1 MIEVGDTGTF
11 YHRTVPGG
19 MEAIVQDIKETLD
32 GDTITLYLEDGTE
45 FLVLEQNI
53 LNYDEHEL
61 EDIAANEQLC
71 IMEWD
76 PYESNNNYNSN
87 ISTLPLQN
95 VLQKGRVFR
104 EEVVQRADAS
114 TNGQR
119 ADAIA
124 KTKSKLIAAR
134 TKVPCRV
141 CTE

>member
-19 MEAIVQDIKETLD
+19 MEAIVQDIQETLD

-71 IMEWD
+71 IMERD

-87 ISTLPLQN
+87 ISTLPPPERTS
-95 VLQKGRVFR
+95 K
-104 EEVVQRADAS
+104 RARFQGGSRS
-114 TNGQR
+114 TR
-119 ADAIA
+119 RR
-124 KTKSKLIAAR
+124 K
-134 TKVPCRV
+134 
-141 CTE
+141 